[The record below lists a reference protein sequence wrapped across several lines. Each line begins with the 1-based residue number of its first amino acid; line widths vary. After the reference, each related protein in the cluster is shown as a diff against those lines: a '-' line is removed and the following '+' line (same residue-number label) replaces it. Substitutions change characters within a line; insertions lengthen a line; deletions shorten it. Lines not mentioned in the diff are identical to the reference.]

1 MHAYIHECKQIFI
14 HMNASMMSPNDFSRR
29 LGTGPC
35 TRSSSTW
42 IRTKCSS
49 SSTIKTSSTK
59 WMPPVDRR
67 RPREVLG
74 RCRHEAACGGRR
86 PALHPDLGLSLA
98 RPLSPNI
105 SLSRSLSLY
114 PSIPLSLSSSFHLFF
129 FPPLHSLLSVA
140 PSLLSVSL
148 SLSLSRVCVRECVH
162 VFSVFVYLS
171 NCYRSFRSR
180 LEEDDD
186 EDYFNQEDDEEDE
199 HGPPRPS
206 GLINDP
212 GRNTDTLQENKEPEA
227 PTGLAALGRRH

>member
-14 HMNASMMSPNDFSRR
+14 HMNASMMSPNDISRR

-105 SLSRSLSLY
+105 SLSPPPSPSLSLPLSLY
-114 PSIPLSLSSSFHLFF
+114 PSIPLFIFPSLF
-129 FPPLHSLLSVA
+129 FPPLYSLLSVA
-140 PSLLSVSL
+140 PSLLSVFSL
-148 SLSLSRVCVRECVH
+148 SLSCVC
-162 VFSVFVYLS
+162 
-171 NCYRSFRSR
+171 
-180 LEEDDD
+180 
-186 EDYFNQEDDEEDE
+186 
-199 HGPPRPS
+199 
-206 GLINDP
+206 
-212 GRNTDTLQENKEPEA
+212 A
-227 PTGLAALGRRH
+227 

>member
-1 MHAYIHECKQIFI
+1 M
-14 HMNASMMSPNDFSRR
+14 
-29 LGTGPC
+29 
-35 TRSSSTW
+35 
-42 IRTKCSS
+42 
-49 SSTIKTSSTK
+49 
-59 WMPPVDRR
+59 
-67 RPREVLG
+67 
-74 RCRHEAACGGRR
+74 
-86 PALHPDLGLSLA
+86 
-98 RPLSPNI
+98 
-105 SLSRSLSLY
+105 
-114 PSIPLSLSSSFHLFF
+114 
-129 FPPLHSLLSVA
+129 
-140 PSLLSVSL
+140 
-148 SLSLSRVCVRECVH
+148 H